1 MNDSERATLIQ
12 TLMKAPETVLQINYV
27 DQYLKS
33 SRFAFRVTCDDN
45 NDYVVKGIPTSH
57 CQRQSR
63 RLYGRELFME
73 QLVARLGA
81 CLRAPIP
88 SSRLAE
94 LNTETVIDG
103 TWLRCLNPAI
113 CHALQWLNNVD
124 ELKSLS
130 GFL

>member
-73 QLVARLGA
+73 QLVARLMVPVSE
-81 CLRAPIP
+81 RQF
-88 SSRLAE
+88 RLQ
-94 LNTETVIDG
+94 D
-103 TWLRCLNPAI
+103 
-113 CHALQWLNNVD
+113 WLNSIPK
-124 ELKSLS
+124 L
-130 GFL
+130 